1 MTESAPTTASTAST
15 VNTVNTRALSVPG
28 AELTYDVHGDL
39 SSVTAERPPL
49 FLIGT
54 PMAAAGFVTLAGHMA
69 DRPVITYDPRNVGR
83 SKRHDE
89 SVTPTPE
96 DHAADLHAII
106 AEIGGPVDL
115 FGSSGG
121 AINGLA
127 LAIAHPEDLRV
138 LVAHEP
144 PAGGSLP
151 DAEYVR
157 AACHAVFDSYQA
169 SGFGLGMAKFIALV
183 SEQGELGPDYADRP
197 DPDPGAF
204 GMPTVDDGTR
214 NDPLM
219 NNMITIPVWA
229 PDRDALRATTCR
241 VVLAVGEESGET
253 LAARAPRAIA
263 AQGGGELAVFPG
275 DHIGFA
281 GGEYGTTGQ
290 PEAFATRLREVLGS

>member
-15 VNTVNTRALSVPG
+15 ASTVNTRALSVPG

-127 LAIAHPEDLRV
+127 LAIAHPEER
-138 LVAHEP
+138 
-144 PAGGSLP
+144 SLP
-151 DAEYVR
+151 GCARFSAPSLEGDLVR
-157 AACHAVFDSYQA
+157 ADRRCPRTATRPSWPGQVARRAADRRSLRC
-169 SGFGLGMAKFIALV
+169 SGFRSWKHCD
-183 SEQGELGPDYADRP
+183 SR
-197 DPDPGAF
+197 
-204 GMPTVDDGTR
+204 
-214 NDPLM
+214 
-219 NNMITIPVWA
+219 
-229 PDRDALRATTCR
+229 
-241 VVLAVGEESGET
+241 
-253 LAARAPRAIA
+253 
-263 AQGGGELAVFPG
+263 
-275 DHIGFA
+275 
-281 GGEYGTTGQ
+281 
-290 PEAFATRLREVLGS
+290 